1 MTYRNKLSPLYLDKP
16 KDVIVDLW
24 IGSSEMMGLKAFTSE
39 LIKPTAAEAPTPLTV
54 SRIWDRWIDGTYRLA
69 GNPDPDSFNWD
80 AHPLASGSIS
90 DTTTFSYGSGLYYQ
104 QEKPVKSVAVD
115 LDTTPYHHVV
125 LLGASTSA
133 LNDNT
138 AVLAAKLAHWSPLVT
153 GVGALVAPTPEDP
166 LTALDMGA
174 LQHYKTN
181 YVAPAI
187 KNLQAAGNR
196 VFIGGFYVSVS
207 GDALSGYSLDEA
219 NSWAMNMAMVRRDLE
234 IFLGFV
240 GIPTIILGVGQVTAH
255 ATTGA
260 DMQDQVRAQQQLYAE
275 ANADTTRYFDT
286 RKYPTDDKIHFD
298 AQATYDIGR
307 DVTAFRYSQRAL
319 GLAEITKKF

>member
-1 MTYRNKLSPLYLDKP
+1 MTYRNKLSPLYLDGP

-24 IGSSEMMGLKAFTSE
+24 IGSSEMMGIKAFTAE

-54 SRIWDRWIDGTYRLA
+54 SSIWDRWIDGTYRLA
-69 GNPDPDSFNWD
+69 GNIDPDSFGWA
-80 AHPLASGSIS
+80 AHPLDSGSIS
-90 DTTTFSYGSGLYYQ
+90 NTTTFSYGSGLFYQ
-104 QEKPVKSVAVD
+104 QEKPVKSTAVN

-138 AVLAAKLAHWSPLVT
+138 TTVPTKLAHWSPLVT
-153 GVGALVAPTPEDP
+153 GAGE
-166 LTALDMGA
+166 LTDLSTDMGA
-174 LQHYKTN
+174 LEHYKTN
-181 YVAPAI
+181 YVSPAI

-207 GDALSGYSLDEA
+207 GDALSGYALDEA

-234 IFLGFV
+234 THLGFV